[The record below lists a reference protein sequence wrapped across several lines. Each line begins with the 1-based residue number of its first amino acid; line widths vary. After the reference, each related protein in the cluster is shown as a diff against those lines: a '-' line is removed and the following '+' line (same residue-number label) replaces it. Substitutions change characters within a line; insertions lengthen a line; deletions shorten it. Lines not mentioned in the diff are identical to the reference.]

1 MSNRDRDNSNF
12 PDASKAQEIV
22 GLAKQMA
29 SQMGHNYVTL
39 EHIMLSMLNDVSV
52 QKTFFNSIK
61 EESFINEFIENLMNK
76 LKALPASSMVTSPRP
91 NGEVKEMMEI
101 SSNKALSDSSEKI
114 TVLDLLDS
122 LLSIEGT
129 SIVSILRQS
138 DIDVVDIRE
147 YISENK
153 DSEELDSSDSESKV
167 EAEMTASE
175 KVLRKY
181 CRNFNELVG
190 KKKIDP
196 VFGREKEV
204 EELTV
209 TLSRKT
215 KKNAIL
221 TGNPGVGKTAVVEG
235 LAHRIVNGDVPESLK
250 DATVW
255 ELDATA
261 VVAGAKFRGDMEE
274 RVKNIIKA
282 LEKEKNPILFIDE
295 IHTIIGAGESSGG
308 SMDMANILKPA
319 LARGA
324 FKCIGATTDMEY
336 RKYFEKDKAL
346 DRRFKKV
353 NIDEPSVEMA
363 TAILEGI
370 APVYSEFH
378 GVVYEEDAVKAMV
391 TLSDRYITNKFLP
404 DKAIDIMDIS
414 GAVTKIMNQILGEEN
429 PVTLEVVQNE
439 VAKIAKIPTVS
450 VKEDEAVK
458 LENLEDDLK
467 KVVFDQDKAVTV
479 LSNSVLLARAGLR
492 PRNKTNGN
500 YLLCGGSGTGK
511 SQLCKQLAKSLDM
524 KLICIDM
531 SEYMEPHSVSK
542 LIGSPPGY
550 VGYGDG
556 EAGDGIIINALSE
569 NPHCILLLDEIEK
582 AHPSVFNLFL
592 QVMDDGKITSSSGK
606 KVDCSNIILAM
617 TSNAGAA
624 DASKDSLGFIKH
636 ETSSKIM
643 KAVERLFTPEFRNR
657 LDAIL
662 EFKPLSRETMVK
674 IIKKF
679 VDEMDELA
687 SEKGVEIIL
696 DDSAIEYLADKGY
709 DPKMGARPASRVIDQ
724 EIKTPLSKEINF
736 GKLKNG
742 GKGKVGYDDEIFFE
756 YE

>member
-1 MSNRDRDNSNF
+1 MRNNDDSSL
-12 PDASKAQEIV
+12 PDASKAQEII

-29 SQMGHNYVTL
+29 SQMGHSYVTL
-39 EHIMLSMLNDVSV
+39 EHVMVALLNDQTI
-52 QKTFFNSIK
+52 QKTFMSASKDEN
-61 EESFINEFIENLMNK
+61 FIPDFVQNLMEK
-76 LKALPASSMVTSPRP
+76 IQSFPSSMRASSPRA
-91 NGEVKEMMEI
+91 NSEVKEMMEVA
-101 SSNKALSDSSEKI
+101 SNKALSDSSPKV
-114 TVLDLLDS
+114 TVLDILDA
-122 LLSIEGT
+122 LLSIDGT
-129 SIVSILRQS
+129 SILTLLRYS
-138 DIDVVDIRE
+138 DIDPVDIRE

-153 DSEELDSSDSESKV
+153 DSEEINSEEGSPKTDS
-167 EAEMTASE
+167 EMTASE

-204 EELTV
+204 EELTI

-235 LAHRIVNGDVPESLK
+235 LAQRIVNGDVPESLK

-282 LEKEKNPILFIDE
+282 LEKETNPILFIDE

-319 LARGA
+319 LARGV

-353 NIDEPSVEMA
+353 NIEEPSIEMA
-363 TAILEGI
+363 TSILEGI

-378 GVVYEEDAVKAMV
+378 NVVYDEDAVKAMV
-391 TLSDRYITNKFLP
+391 ILSDRFITNKFLP
-404 DKAIDIMDIS
+404 DKAIDIMDIA
-414 GAVTKIMNQILGEEN
+414 GAVTKITNQILGEEN
-429 PVTLEVVQNE
+429 HVTLETVQNE
-439 VAKIAKIPTVS
+439 VAKIAKIPAVS

-467 KVVFDQDKAVTV
+467 KVVFDQDDAVNAMT
-479 LSNSVLLARAGLR
+479 NSVLLARSGLR

-500 YLLCGGSGTGK
+500 YLLCGSSGVGK
-511 SQLCKQLAKSLDM
+511 SELCKQLAKSLDM
-524 KLICIDM
+524 KIVRIDM

-592 QVMDDGKITSSSGK
+592 QVMDDGKITSSGGK

-624 DASKDSLGFIKH
+624 DASKDSLGFIKQ

-662 EFKPLSRETMVK
+662 EFKPLSRGTMVR
-674 IIKKF
+674 IINKF
-679 VDEMDELA
+679 VSELQDLA
-687 SEKGVEIIL
+687 KDKGVEIVL
-696 DDSAIEYLADKGY
+696 DETAIDYLADKGY
-709 DPKMGARPASRVIDQ
+709 DPKMGARPASRVIDK
-724 EIKTPLSKEINF
+724 EIKTPLSKEIIF

-742 GKGKVGYDDEIFFE
+742 GRVNVKYDGEISFE